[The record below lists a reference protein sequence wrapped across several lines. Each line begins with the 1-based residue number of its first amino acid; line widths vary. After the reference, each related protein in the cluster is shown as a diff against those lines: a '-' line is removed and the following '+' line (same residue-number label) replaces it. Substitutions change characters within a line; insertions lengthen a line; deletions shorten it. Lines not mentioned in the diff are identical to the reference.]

1 MWELCRIGTWGGNRL
16 LRVAAIGFA
25 IAGLAAL
32 GLTRTASGVGPAAEA
47 LPDLV
52 SDPPDQ
58 QRFEVYSDAATGTDR
73 LLLRFNGYVHNAG
86 PGPLEIIG
94 RTPVSGTM
102 STTGQRIYDTTGA
115 FVRED
120 LTHSPLLIYE
130 TADGHNHW
138 HLRAAMRYG
147 LFNDAKSAEVAPAQ
161 KVGFCLVDSEHSDA
175 WGPASAAY
183 LLGTFC
189 ERNNPTA
196 ATVTMGISSG
206 WRDRYASN
214 LAFQWVDVSDVQ
226 PGSYWLGAASD
237 PNNAVLESNEG
248 NNGTA
253 FADTPSVVPGFVAQP
268 VSVTGVVPAQTTQVT
283 LATKSFGGVSV
294 DNRRFK
300 IVVAPSH
307 GTLDQPVGTPFAAA
321 SVGYTPDPGY
331 SGPDSFT
338 YVALDATSQFPQTP
352 ATAAVT
358 LTTSATTA
366 SIMISGA
373 PAHLVAGTSLQLTAT
388 VVGDPPAVQW
398 RVNGAVGGTLASG
411 FISSTGLYTAPD
423 TPPAGG
429 SVTIS
434 ASSARASS
442 QVSVVIDPKPVPQ
455 PAPDPTPPPTGGGGG
470 GGGGGGVPQPTPAPA
485 PAPSGGG
492 GGGGGA
498 APDLVLTM
506 TGSTLVGVAGDTIA
520 YHVEVRLKNFT
531 LTAGVTRAI
540 VTDTLPA
547 GLELVS
553 TRVNRGPG
561 CVGTTTLTCNLDFL
575 SGDLV
580 GVIDIVG
587 RITTPGTLVNT
598 ASVAAP
604 ESDPDPGNNT
614 ASVTVG
620 TPAAPSV
627 TTGRPLTP
635 PSVEKAL
642 LAAPVLARRG
652 NMLVIGVLPGKAG
665 TLEIGAW
672 KGSRRLGLCRVRMP
686 AGRSVTCQVRIPD
699 GVRVTGIRV
708 VAKLLVGGASVATRQ
723 ATFSRRL
730 AFYRGTGLECWL
742 SVPAHS
748 AG

>member
-1 MWELCRIGTWGGNRL
+1 MRA
-16 LRVAAIGFA
+16 AAIVFA
-25 IAGLAAL
+25 IVGLGAL
-32 GLTRTASGVGPAAEA
+32 ALTRTASGVGPAAEA

-52 SDPPDQ
+52 SDPPDL
-58 QRFEVYSDAATGTDR
+58 QRFEVYSDATTGTDR
-73 LLLRFNGYVHNAG
+73 LLLRFNGYVHNKG

-102 STTGQRIYDTTGA
+102 SVTGQRIFDTTGA

-120 LTHSPLLIYE
+120 LTHSPRLIYE

-147 LFNDAKSAEVAPAQ
+147 LFNETKSAEVAPGQ
-161 KVGFCLVDSEHSDA
+161 KVGFCLVDSEHPDA
-175 WGPASAAY
+175 FGPPAAAY
-183 LLGTFC
+183 LVGNFC

-196 ATVTMGISSG
+196 AAVTMGISSG
-206 WRDRYASN
+206 WRDRYAST

-226 PGSYWLGAASD
+226 PGSYWLGAVSD
-237 PNNAVLESNEG
+237 PDNSVLEANEG
-248 NNGTA
+248 NNGAA
-253 FADTPSVVPGFVAQP
+253 FADSPSVVPGFVAQP
-268 VSVTGVVPAQTTQVT
+268 VPVTGVVAAQATPVT
-283 LATKSFGGVSV
+283 LNATSFGGVSL

-300 IVVAPSH
+300 IAVAPSH
-307 GTLDQPVGTPFAAA
+307 GTLDQPVGTPFTAATVA
-321 SVGYTPDPGY
+321 YKPDPGY

-338 YVALDATSQFPQTP
+338 YVAVDATSQFPLTP

-358 LTTSATTA
+358 LTTSGTTA
-366 SIMISGA
+366 SVAISGA
-373 PAHLVAGTSLQLTAT
+373 PAHVVAGTSVQLAAT
-388 VVGDPPAVQW
+388 VVGDPPSVQW
-398 RVNGAVGGTLASG
+398 RVNGIAGGTPASG
-411 FISSTGLYTAPD
+411 LIPSTGLYTAPD

-455 PAPDPTPPPTGGGGG
+455 PAPDPTPPPSG

-498 APDLVLTM
+498 APDLLLTM
-506 TGSTLVGVAGDTIA
+506 TSSASVGVAGDTIA

-531 LTAGVTRAI
+531 LTSGVTRAV
-540 VTDTLPA
+540 VTDTLPV
-547 GLELVS
+547 GIELVS
-553 TRVNRGPG
+553 TQVNRGPG

-580 GVIDIVG
+580 GVVNIVG
-587 RITTPGTLVNT
+587 RITTAGTLVNT
-598 ASVAAP
+598 ASVAAL
-604 ESDPDPGNNT
+604 ESDPDPANNT

-620 TPAAPSV
+620 TPTPPSV
-627 TTGRPLTP
+627 TTPKPLTP
-635 PSVEKAL
+635 PSVKKAL

-652 NMLVIGVLPGKAG
+652 GTLVIGELPSRAG
-665 TLEIGAW
+665 TLEVGAW
-672 KGSRRLGLCRVRMP
+672 KGSRRLGRCSVRVP

-699 GVRVTGIRV
+699 GLRVTGIRV
-708 VAKLLVGGASVATRQ
+708 VAKLLVGGVSVATRQ
-723 ATFSRRL
+723 ATFSRKL

-742 SVPAHS
+742 SVPRRS